1 MGSLYAPYE
10 HMFATKGGTVEGLTA
25 RQQQV
30 LEFIRESVRANGYPP
45 TVREICAALKLS
57 SPSTVHA
64 HLANLERLGLI
75 KRDPTK
81 PRALD
86 VVQDLRPRRPLPL
99 VGRVAAGQPILAE
112 ENIEELID
120 VPAFLRRDDDDF
132 VLRVRGDSMADAGIF
147 NGDFIVVH
155 SQDQAQNGEIVVA
168 LVGDEATTKRFYNEG
183 RTVRLQPENELY
195 EPIIVNADEV
205 ELVGRVVGVLRQ
217 L

>member
-1 MGSLYAPYE
+1 
-10 HMFATKGGTVEGLTA
+10 MFATKGGTVEGLTP

-30 LEFIRESVRANGYPP
+30 LEFIRESVRADGYPP
-45 TVREICAALKLS
+45 TVREICAALHLS

-75 KRDPTK
+75 KRDPSK

-99 VGRVAAGQPILAE
+99 VGRVAAGRPVLAE
-112 ENIEELID
+112 ENIEELIE

-132 VLRVRGDSMADAGIF
+132 VLRVQGDSMADAGIF

-168 LVGDEATTKRFYNEG
+168 LVGDEATTKRFFSEG

-205 ELVGRVVGVLRQ
+205 ELVGRVVGVLRR

>member
-1 MGSLYAPYE
+1 
-10 HMFATKGGTVEGLTA
+10 VQGLTP

-30 LEFIRESVRANGYPP
+30 LEFIRVSLRDNGYPP
-45 TVREICAALKLS
+45 TVREICAALHLS

-99 VGRVAAGQPILAE
+99 VGRVAAGRPILAE

-132 VLRVRGDSMADAGIF
+132 VLRVQGDSMADAGIF

-155 SQDQAQNGEIVVA
+155 AQDQAQNGEIVVA

-205 ELVGRVVGVLRQ
+205 ELVGRVVGVLRR

>member
-1 MGSLYAPYE
+1 
-10 HMFATKGGTVEGLTA
+10 VEGLTR
-25 RQQQV
+25 RQEQV
-30 LEFIRESVRANGYPP
+30 LDFIRESVRVNGYPP
-45 TVREICAALKLS
+45 TVREICSKLGLS

-86 VVQDLRPRRPLPL
+86 VVGAFRPPRPLPL
-99 VGRVAAGQPILAE
+99 VGRVAAGVPILAE
-112 ENIEELID
+112 ENIEELVD

-132 VLRVRGDSMADAGIF
+132 VLRVNGESMVGAGIF
-147 NGDFIVVH
+147 DGDYIVVH
-155 SQDQAQNGEIVVA
+155 AQDEAQNGDIVVA

-183 RTVRLQPENELY
+183 RTVRLQPENESF
-195 EPIIVNADEV
+195 EPIVVNADEV
-205 ELVGRVVGVLRQ
+205 DLVGRVVGVLRQ

>member
-1 MGSLYAPYE
+1 
-10 HMFATKGGTVEGLTA
+10 MFAIKGGTVEGLTP

-30 LEFIRESVRANGYPP
+30 LDFIRESVRANGYPP
-45 TVREICAALKLS
+45 TVREICTALHLS
-57 SPSTVHA
+57 APSTVHA

-99 VGRVAAGQPILAE
+99 VGRVAAGLPILAE

-155 SQDQAQNGEIVVA
+155 AQDQVQNGEIVVA

-205 ELVGRVVGVLRQ
+205 QLVGRVVGVLRQ

>member
-1 MGSLYAPYE
+1 M
-10 HMFATKGGTVEGLTA
+10 EGLTR
-25 RQQQV
+25 RQKQV
-30 LEFIRESVRANGYPP
+30 LDFIRESVRVNGYPP
-45 TVREICAALKLS
+45 TVREICSKLGLS

-86 VVQDLRPRRPLPL
+86 VVGAFRPPRPLPL
-99 VGRVAAGQPILAE
+99 VGRVAAGVPILAE
-112 ENIEELID
+112 ENIEELVD

-132 VLRVRGDSMADAGIF
+132 VLRVNGESMVGAGIF
-147 NGDFIVVH
+147 DGDYIVVH
-155 SQDQAQNGEIVVA
+155 AQDEAQNGDIVVA

-183 RTVRLQPENELY
+183 RTVRLQPENESF
-195 EPIIVNADEV
+195 EPIVVNADEV
-205 ELVGRVVGVLRQ
+205 DLIGRVVGVLRQ

>member
-1 MGSLYAPYE
+1 M
-10 HMFATKGGTVEGLTA
+10 EGLTP

-45 TVREICAALKLS
+45 TVREICAALDLS

-99 VGRVAAGQPILAE
+99 VGRVAAGAPILAE
-112 ENIEELID
+112 ENIEEMVE

-132 VLRVRGDSMADAGIF
+132 VLRVQGDSMAEVGIY
-147 NGDFIVVH
+147 NEDFIVVH
-155 SQDQAQNGEIVVA
+155 PGEDAPNGEIVVA
-168 LVGDEATTKRFYNEG
+168 LVGDEATTKRFFREG
-183 RTVRLQPENELY
+183 RMVRLQPENRLY
-195 EPIIVNADEV
+195 EPIIVDADEV
-205 ELVGRVVGVLRQ
+205 RLVGKVVGVLRK

>member
-1 MGSLYAPYE
+1 MQ
-10 HMFATKGGTVEGLTA
+10 GLTP

-30 LEFIRESVRANGYPP
+30 LEFIRVSLRDNGYPP
-45 TVREICAALKLS
+45 TVREICAALHLS

-99 VGRVAAGQPILAE
+99 VGRVAAGRPILAE

-132 VLRVRGDSMADAGIF
+132 VLRVQGDSMADAGIF

-155 SQDQAQNGEIVVA
+155 AQDQAQNGEIVVA
-168 LVGDEATTKRFYNEG
+168 LVGDEATTKRFYSEG

-205 ELVGRVVGVLRQ
+205 ELVGRVVGVLRR